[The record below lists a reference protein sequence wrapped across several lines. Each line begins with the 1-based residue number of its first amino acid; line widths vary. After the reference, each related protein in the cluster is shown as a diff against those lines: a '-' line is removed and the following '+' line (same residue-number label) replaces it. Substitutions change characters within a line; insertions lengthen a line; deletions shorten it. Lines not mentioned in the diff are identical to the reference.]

1 MKRRVAFCTL
11 GCKVNQ
17 SEAEGMKSLLESAGY
32 EVVDFTDEADVYVI
46 HSCTVTHLSDR
57 KSRQAIRRAIRQN
70 PKAIVVVSGCYAQVA
85 PDDILAIPGV
95 DIVLGTQDRGRIGE
109 LIEEVARTGRRIK
122 AVRKFGKGKE
132 FEELKATAVSRTRAF
147 VKIEEGCEEFCT
159 YCIVPYAR
167 GPVRSRLPENI
178 LSEIEDLVTRG
189 FREVVITGV
198 HIGAYG
204 RDLGGDLNLDFL
216 LRKIVRIEG
225 LARLRLSSID
235 PHEFTPEL
243 ISTIVGSE
251 VICPHLHIP
260 LQHGDDYILELMGR
274 KYTSRQYRELV
285 ELLRKSR
292 PGIAITTD
300 VMVGFPQE
308 TEERFRRSYRFIE
321 GLGLSNIHVFR
332 YSPRAKTPAA
342 RMPGQVPAEVK
353 KERAAKMMDL
363 AKRMAGEYARSFLGQ
378 VLDVLAEE
386 EEDSRWWVGYTGN
399 YLRVKFYA
407 PCDVRGEIVG
417 VRLEE
422 LEDSVVRGTIS
433 VRR

>member
-386 EEDSRWWVGYTGN
+386 EEDSQWWVGYTGN

>member
-363 AKRMAGEYARSFLGQ
+363 AKKMAGEYARSFLG
-378 VLDVLAEE
+378 
-386 EEDSRWWVGYTGN
+386 
-399 YLRVKFYA
+399 
-407 PCDVRGEIVG
+407 
-417 VRLEE
+417 
-422 LEDSVVRGTIS
+422 
-433 VRR
+433 